1 MRLIKFLLKT
11 MFEKCCSYCEAE
23 QEQEQNSPIVATSA
37 CIVNS
42 KVVAT
47 SAGVVVYC
55 CMHEGEAREE
65 DGEDCFQET
74 YEDEDDCAFAVLH
87 HDVHIDYRMV
97 EDLLLLLAE
106 NLI

>member
-1 MRLIKFLLKT
+1 

-47 SAGVVVYC
+47 SAGVCAVSVVVYC
-55 CMHEGEAREE
+55 CMHECEAREE
-65 DGEDCFQET
+65 DGEDCFKDTNEHKA
-74 YEDEDDCAFAVLH
+74 DCAFAVLH
-87 HDVHIDYRMV
+87 HDVHVDYRMV